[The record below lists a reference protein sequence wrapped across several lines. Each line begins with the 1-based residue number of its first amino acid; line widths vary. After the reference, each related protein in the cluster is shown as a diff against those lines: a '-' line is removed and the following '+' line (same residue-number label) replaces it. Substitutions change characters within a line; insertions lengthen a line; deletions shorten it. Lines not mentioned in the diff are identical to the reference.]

1 LESKS
6 SSVDISVSSLN
17 TFTASN
23 NITSLNQLTSSLAT
37 TGSNTFKGTTIISGS
52 TYIQGD
58 LVVFGSSSIQYISA
72 SSVSIG
78 TNIVQ
83 LNTNQPAVRF
93 AGISVQDSGSAQGVT
108 GSIFWDG
115 CCNRW
120 IYSNPSGVGY
130 SGGMLMSGPRN
141 TGNIGDETGLTSG
154 YVAVSMGGDHIS
166 SSAIYHTTSSTC
178 FYGNTIVTSA
188 GQTCGTMAN
197 FGCIGIN
204 TSTPSYT
211 LDVQSPNGYAANFQQ
226 TTPSTYGAIRITGRD
241 RGAELDFFSGST
253 MLGSI
258 WADSSTCGNI
268 HIGTGTAATERMFI
282 CGNNGYV
289 GIGTSTPSAILHV
302 SGTPGQNNPSIRL
315 TDSAASGN
323 GGNVYISADKQGVG
337 YNNLTTIAFS
347 HTFKGGASATDYL
360 TINSA
365 GAACFAGG
373 VTVMGN
379 LAATGI
385 FSNGDNGNTAPN
397 QFQVS
402 GVTNTNKQ
410 LLIGYNTTGN
420 GYGSIQSVF
429 QGTAYTSLALNSLG
443 GNVGIGTVSPNG
455 TLEVYAAT
463 PTIISG
469 ASCSSLLHGIEF
481 RQSNTVDAYIKQ
493 LPATGEFKF
502 YVGRSSSW
510 GGNMSFWTDTSQ
522 RLTLS
527 PTGIASFACQVCVKS
542 LVTTN
547 GNISQL
553 QNGLRSQTFFA
564 YKFINENST
573 ANFFRITTSGASST
587 HTQLVASNAG
597 VGWYTSQ
604 IYNAANVG
612 YWGGYVGSG
621 TQVSRVGG
629 EAGYISGIYSD
640 NAGAQN
646 YCVTVASNGTSTQ
659 SFVLAYITVV
669 AADGYTVQFTQL

>member
-1 LESKS
+1 LTNVVQYDSNFNLSIGTSTSSSFNSSGSIIAASGFTGSLSGSVFGLGNTVSFSSSVSSRLTNIETKSASVDISITNINSVTASNIARLSNLESKS
-6 SSVDISVSSLN
+6 SSVDISITNINS
-17 TFTASN
+17 FTASN
-23 NITSLNQLTSSLAT
+23 ANTSLNQLTSSLAT

-315 TDSAASGN
+315 TDCSATGN

-337 YNNLTTIAFS
+337 YNNLTAIAYS
-347 HTFKGGASATDYL
+347 YTFKGGASATNYL
-360 TINSA
+360 TIDTNGVS
-365 GAACFAGG
+365 CFAGAVCAQQLIG
-373 VTVMGN
+373 ISSATV
-379 LAATGI
+379 
-385 FSNGDNGNTAPN
+385 NGPIYFQNGGNTY
-397 QFQVS
+397 FQQYVGS
-402 GVTNTNKQ
+402 SCDLV
-410 LLIGYNTTGN
+410 IYNTTNNGMFVYTNSAQRLGIAGN
-420 GYGSIQSVF
+420 GSAV
-429 QGTAYTSLALNSLG
+429 
-443 GNVGIGTVSPNG
+443 
-455 TLEVYAAT
+455 
-463 PTIISG
+463 
-469 ASCSSLLHGIEF
+469 
-481 RQSNTVDAYIKQ
+481 
-493 LPATGEFKF
+493 
-502 YVGRSSSW
+502 
-510 GGNMSFWTDTSQ
+510 
-522 RLTLS
+522 
-527 PTGIASFACQVCVKS
+527 FACQVCVKS

-564 YKFINENST
+564 YKFINEATT

-587 HTQLVASNAG
+587 HIQLVASNAG

-604 IYNAANVG
+604 IYNAGNAG
-612 YWGGYVGSG
+612 YWGGYTGGG

-629 EAGYISGIYSD
+629 EAGYINGVYSD

-646 YCVTVASNGTSTQ
+646 YCVIVASNGTSTQ